1 MYHFVECLLIYL
13 YSIFMSIYQSDL
25 WTTLPRNERQC
36 PTRRWWSLTS
46 DNALSLSLPSLCP
59 NTHLRNKTQTSIA
72 KPNVS
77 RIPSLRQCSWVHDER
92 RSRTWID
99 VSLYLSYVIRAEELM
114 LYQQVHRLNE
124 IVDELYTLP
133 SMPGES
139 GKGVVQHGNNA
150 VVQ

>member
-1 MYHFVECLLIYL
+1 M
-13 YSIFMSIYQSDL
+13 
-25 WTTLPRNERQC
+25 
-36 PTRRWWSLTS
+36 
-46 DNALSLSLPSLCP
+46 
-59 NTHLRNKTQTSIA
+59 
-72 KPNVS
+72 
-77 RIPSLRQCSWVHDER
+77 
-92 RSRTWID
+92 
-99 VSLYLSYVIRAEELM
+99 SLYLSYVIRAEELM